1 MNNTVITQEKL
12 TNLKDLV
19 SRIEKL
25 EIDLKLLKNKYIDS
39 VFKAYIFTEEDI
51 KKEKRYKKVKKEYQK
66 RINEIIKTL

>member
-25 EIDLKLLKNKYIDS
+25 EIDLKYLKNKYIDS
-39 VFKAYIFTEEDI
+39 VFKANFFTEEDI

>member
-25 EIDLKLLKNKYIDS
+25 EIDLKCIKNKYIDS